1 MTSRKSLSK
10 RKYPCVKNKD
20 GKWFTGYQEE
30 YVTKNYIDKHYP
42 DLPEM
47 YDRFKTI
54 REETEHHET
63 KVLKLQ
69 PSHTQRGRSAANI
82 VCKDTDGF
90 EYLMS
95 MKSID
100 NLLQALVSG
109 KIVIQDGYFSAEF
122 CQVKQG
128 QNYFID
134 LVED

>member
-1 MTSRKSLSK
+1 MASRKSISK
-10 RKYPCVKNKD
+10 RKYPCVIKENN
-20 GKWFTGYQEE
+20 KWFTGYEGD
-30 YVTKNYIDKHYP
+30 YHRTC
-42 DLPEM
+42 
-47 YDRFKTI
+47 
-54 REETEHHET
+54 TESDNHET

-82 VCKDTDGF
+82 VCKDEDGYQ
-90 EYLMS
+90 YLMS

-100 NLLQALVSG
+100 NFLQALVSG